1 MGERLTTAVVGAGP
15 AGLLFSLIGKVVM
28 GDRWTVLLYDKRE
41 AYVRTHRLRLAPEPF
56 VAIQRDLRDPRFDAF
71 IAFCEEHRF
80 SPEVNL
86 LESMLTTTLA
96 EIGVVKTVREITN
109 LDGLTADT
117 IVAADS
123 VHSTVRE
130 IVRGRVQPATHT
142 HERIARLRV
151 TGDDLPA
158 RLGVVDQFRLSKLL
172 GSLVDYRM
180 NRNGFAEVDLF
191 LTREE
196 HALVARL
203 GASPKHPAP
212 ITSRD
217 VSKLQGP
224 MLRSVVAHL
233 ERGGRRVVV
242 SSTFELEHVVMPRVS
257 FEAGGT
263 PVFLLGDAAISLPF
277 FRGMAC
283 LASCAHALAR
293 AHASGHL
300 DEYDRDVAEIVRRE
314 VAIVR
319 ARAQVVRG
327 LRELVRVSSLLPF
340 PIQSWWLSAARDP
353 EPDRA
358 SPSAGFN
365 LLVAS
370 VAGLLAAAYLLRP
383 GLALLAFPVQAT
395 GGIVYRWTLRLEPGP
410 HRYVRRIWEAQMA
423 ILLVVALGLAATK
436 RGSPLV
442 PLAWWMLGAAFA
454 AGIYLFEWLVG
465 RRLATAKVDDGS

>member
-1 MGERLTTAVVGAGP
+1 
-15 AGLLFSLIGKVVM
+15 
-28 GDRWTVLLYDKRE
+28 
-41 AYVRTHRLRLAPEPF
+41 
-56 VAIQRDLRDPRFDAF
+56 
-71 IAFCEEHRF
+71 
-80 SPEVNL
+80 
-86 LESMLTTTLA
+86 
-96 EIGVVKTVREITN
+96 
-109 LDGLTADT
+109 
-117 IVAADS
+117 
-123 VHSTVRE
+123 
-130 IVRGRVQPATHT
+130 
-142 HERIARLRV
+142 
-151 TGDDLPA
+151 
-158 RLGVVDQFRLSKLL
+158 
-172 GSLVDYRM
+172 
-180 NRNGFAEVDLF
+180 
-191 LTREE
+191 
-196 HALVARL
+196 
-203 GASPKHPAP
+203 
-212 ITSRD
+212 
-217 VSKLQGP
+217 
-224 MLRSVVAHL
+224 MLRSVVAYL

-257 FEAGGT
+257 FEATGR

-319 ARAQVVRG
+319 ARAQFIRG

-365 LLVAS
+365 LLVAI
-370 VAGLLAAAYLLRP
+370 VAGLLAAAGLLRP
-383 GLALLAFPVQAT
+383 GLALLAFPVQAA

-423 ILLVVALGLAATK
+423 ILLVVALGLVATR
-436 RGSPLV
+436 RGNALV

-465 RRLATAKVDDGS
+465 RRLATAKAD